1 MKKVIK
7 VVLADDNKNF
17 LETLESN
24 ILKDDNIQIVGI
36 ANDGMDVLN
45 LVKETQPDILV
56 CDIIMPNI
64 DGLGVVEKIKTLNL
78 NKVPAII
85 LMSAMKSEKIIN
97 KSINLGASYYMVK
110 PFDCDVLIKRIY
122 DIYKD
127 TNNSISTSN
136 YIDTSIIENVISQRD
151 TVYPFVEKAE
161 NLDSKITNIM
171 HRIGIPAHI
180 KGYTF
185 IREAIKMVVDN
196 ENYLG
201 AVTKELYPEIAK
213 KYNTTPS
220 RVERAMRHAIEV
232 AWGRGSNDLIKQLF
246 GYTLIPS
253 NKQKPTNSEF
263 IAVVADK
270 LRLELSL
277 AK

>member
-64 DGLGVVEKIKTLNL
+64 DGLGVIEKIKTLNL
-78 NKVPAII
+78 NKVPSII
-85 LMSAMKSEKIIN
+85 LMSAMKSEKIIQ

-127 TNNSISTSN
+127 MNNSISTSN

-151 TVYPFVEKAE
+151 TVYSFVEKAE
-161 NLDSKITNIM
+161 NIDSKITNIM

-180 KGYTF
+180 KGYIF
-185 IREAIKMVVDN
+185 IREAIKMVIDN

-201 AVTKELYPEIAK
+201 SITKELYPEIAK
-213 KYNTTPS
+213 KYNTTAS

-263 IAVVADK
+263 IAVIADK